1 MKLRNIQG
9 DSAICYDRRFI
20 MSENTQYTFQRYEKK
35 YILTEEEKNL
45 LLCRMR
51 PYIEADRYA
60 KYTICS
66 LYYDTWDFRLIRASI
81 EKPVYKEKLRVRSY
95 GTPADKD
102 KVFIEL
108 KKKYNGI
115 VYKRRIET
123 TASDASDFLNGGGDG
138 FSGAVG
144 RFGQIGKEILWFRDF
159 YKVSPQVLIAYDR
172 EAFFAV
178 DGSDFRVTFDE
189 NISAR
194 TTDLSLKKDVG
205 GEKLLGNGLVLMELK
220 THSGIPLWMT
230 SLLSENEIYKTSF
243 SKYGTAYRT
252 MIFPEK
258 GEIKNVC

>member
-1 MKLRNIQG
+1 MGSGTVFERYEIKYIITEKQKELIKNGMGKYMAPDKYGRSVIRNI
-9 DSAICYDRRFI
+9 
-20 MSENTQYTFQRYEKK
+20 
-35 YILTEEEKNL
+35 
-45 LLCRMR
+45 
-51 PYIEADRYA
+51 
-60 KYTICS
+60 
-66 LYYDTWDFRLIRASI
+66 YYDTADSRLIRRSN

-95 GTPADKD
+95 KRVESDD
-102 KVFIEL
+102 EKVFVEL
-108 KKKYNGI
+108 KKKYNSV
-115 VYKRRIET
+115 VYKRRTVLSENTAAKWLNDGQLPQEQTQIISEIEY
-123 TASDASDFLNGGGDG
+123 FR
-138 FSGAVG
+138 
-144 RFGQIGKEILWFRDF
+144 RFYGSLVPSAF
-159 YKVSPQVLIAYDR
+159 VSYDR

-178 DGSDFRVTFDE
+178 DGSDFRITFDE
-189 NISAR
+189 NITAR

>member
-1 MKLRNIQG
+1 M
-9 DSAICYDRRFI
+9 F
-20 MSENTQYTFQRYEKK
+20 
-35 YILTEEEKNL
+35 
-45 LLCRMR
+45 
-51 PYIEADRYA
+51 
-60 KYTICS
+60 
-66 LYYDTWDFRLIRASI
+66 
-81 EKPVYKEKLRVRSY
+81 V
-95 GTPADKD
+95 
-102 KVFIEL
+102 EL
-108 KKKYNGI
+108 KKKYNSV
-115 VYKRRIET
+115 VYKRRTVLSENTAAKWLNDGQLPQEQTQIISEIEY
-123 TASDASDFLNGGGDG
+123 FR
-138 FSGAVG
+138 
-144 RFGQIGKEILWFRDF
+144 RFYGSLVPSAF
-159 YKVSPQVLIAYDR
+159 VSYDR

-194 TTDLSLKKDVG
+194 TMDLSLKKDVG